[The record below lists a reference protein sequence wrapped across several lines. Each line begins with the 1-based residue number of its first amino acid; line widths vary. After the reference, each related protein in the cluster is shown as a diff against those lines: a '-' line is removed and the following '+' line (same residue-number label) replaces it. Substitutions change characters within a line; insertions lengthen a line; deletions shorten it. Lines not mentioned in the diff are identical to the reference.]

1 MQEFNITSMAK
12 YLTNEDEAFKLV
24 ESIVWSNGIPTCPHC
39 KNEGAYKLTPK
50 AESKKP
56 VRRGA
61 YKCKSCRKIFTVR
74 TGTIFEDSH
83 LPLGKWLYAIHIL
96 CSSKKSISAHQ
107 LHRQLDITYKTAWF
121 LLHRIRYVMDNQS
134 FDKLSGDVEVDET
147 YVGGKPRKGNGKTNK
162 RGRGT
167 SKTPVVA
174 LVQRK
179 GNVKTRVVPDVSS
192 KTLKNAIRENVELSS
207 RIITD
212 EWRSYNGIGKE
223 YEGGHFSVNHGRYEF
238 DRDGINTN
246 TAESF
251 FALFKRSIYGTWHH
265 ISKKHIHRYSIELE
279 YRWNRRKN
287 TDSFRTKDLLS
298 SIIGKRMSY
307 KQVKSCI

>member
-1 MQEFNITSMAK
+1 
-12 YLTNEDEAFKLV
+12 
-24 ESIVWSNGIPTCPHC
+24 
-39 KNEGAYKLTPK
+39 
-50 AESKKP
+50 
-56 VRRGA
+56 
-61 YKCKSCRKIFTVR
+61 
-74 TGTIFEDSH
+74 
-83 LPLGKWLYAIHIL
+83 
-96 CSSKKSISAHQ
+96 
-107 LHRQLDITYKTAWF
+107 
-121 LLHRIRYVMDNQS
+121 MDNQS

-212 EWRSYNGIGKE
+212 EWRSYNGIGKK

-287 TDSFRTKDLLS
+287 PKYIERTVFK
-298 SIIGKRMSY
+298 
-307 KQVKSCI
+307 CINCKK